1 MKKATF
7 ANSFVS
13 STSKASAIFC
23 VNYQRGKS
31 GTPQKRLE
39 HLWLN
44 TAAQKRVAAAG
55 AESTIYA
62 VASDEDGHNEI
73 REYFKADC
81 LRHWA
86 EKEMVRYAA
95 GREVAGITL
104 NDFNSLHCA
113 PDSLLGLCGFSV
125 RMDWK
130 FTRGNQNKSQQLMK
144 EEVLAKC
151 KKNGLPVPTQM
162 VETHRG
168 LQAVWYLK
176 ERKPANFLPVWNV
189 LQNELC
195 EIFAPL
201 GAASARLGVCETVD
215 LPIGGLKPLH
225 SQKQPTSWNTM
236 YNALRRAYYMR
247 AYSAIAIKHYP
258 NPAHRPTW
266 YQTQQLVSDGTL
278 LVSAD
283 EQPKPFVQNAP
294 SYYWLRS
301 SGWDEDLI
309 VDAEMPAPQKRSPA
323 MNTERARKA
332 VGMMPAYYGE
342 VAEDLLKLARLRKGD
357 FSAEMQQRLLFYV
370 YVYSLLKI
378 SCKRDGD
385 APAAEAVRAANAL
398 MRHPMPQEVL
408 EQRISGLRA
417 SVRYDRTSVSRKRV
431 ISDLQITVAEQKQ
444 LKRLVEGDEALR
456 RKSKSGVLHSERD
469 AALNTA
475 IAELLA
481 QGLTHREIGEK
492 IGMARESVT
501 RRIRRNNLLC
511 EVQEA
516 RKALAKEETRAKRAE
531 KVKEKDDDDKNGGA
545 GTGSTQ
551 AAPSAS
557 KKKSGRKPVSEAR
570 RLAVL
575 AVQRV
580 RRARER
586 LNHKCSVCIRNLAK
600 RCYSLNVAAVEWIDG
615 TTAAAGV
622 QRTAFPALC

>member
-1 MKKATF
+1 MATGTKMLKCNESTLLMDI
-7 ANSFVS
+7 ANFPEVL
-13 STSKASAIFC
+13 TEVDLYKGRLFINVPEASA
-23 VNYQRGKS
+23 
-31 GTPQKRLE
+31 PQE
-39 HLWLN
+39 
-44 TAAQKRVAAAG
+44 AAMFPTTGICRPGVLSPDFAKALARAA
-55 AESTIYA
+55 
-62 VASDEDGHNEI
+62 
-73 REYFKADC
+73 
-81 LRHWA
+81 
-86 EKEMVRYAA
+86 MV
-95 GREVAGITL
+95 
-104 NDFNSLHCA
+104 
-113 PDSLLGLCGFSV
+113 
-125 RMDWK
+125 
-130 FTRGNQNKSQQLMK
+130 
-144 EEVLAKC
+144 
-151 KKNGLPVPTQM
+151 
-162 VETHRG
+162 
-168 LQAVWYLK
+168 
-176 ERKPANFLPVWNV
+176 
-189 LQNELC
+189 
-195 EIFAPL
+195 
-201 GAASARLGVCETVD
+201 
-215 LPIGGLKPLH
+215 
-225 SQKQPTSWNTM
+225 
-236 YNALRRAYYMR
+236 MR

-278 LVSAD
+278 LVSAE
-283 EQPKPFVQNAP
+283 EQPKPFIQNAP

-301 SGWDEDLI
+301 GGWDEDLI

-431 ISDLQITVAEQKQ
+431 ISDLQITMAEQKQ

-516 RKALAKEETRAKRAE
+516 RKELAKEETRAKRAK

-551 AAPSAS
+551 AAPNAP
-557 KKKSGRKPVSEAR
+557 KKKSGRKPMSEAR

-580 RRARER
+580 RRVRER

-600 RCYSLNVAAVEWIDG
+600 RCYSLNAATVEWIDG
-615 TTAAAGV
+615 TTAAADA

>member
-195 EIFAPL
+195 EMFAQF

-215 LPIGGLKPLH
+215 LPVGGLKLLH
-225 SQKQPTSWNTM
+225 SQKQPTSWSAM
-236 YNALRRAYYMR
+236 YNALRRAYYVR
-247 AYSAIAIKHYP
+247 AYSAIALKHYP
-258 NPAHRPTW
+258 DPTHRPTW

-278 LVSAD
+278 LVSAE

-301 SGWDEDLI
+301 GGWDEDLI
-309 VDAEMPAPQKRSPA
+309 VDAEMPEQQKRSPA

-370 YVYSLLKI
+370 YVYSLLKV

-516 RKALAKEETRAKRAE
+516 RKELAKEETRAKRAK

-551 AAPSAS
+551 AAPNAP
-557 KKKSGRKPVSEAR
+557 KKKSGRKPMSEAR

-600 RCYSLNVAAVEWIDG
+600 RCYSLNAATVEWIDG
-615 TTAAAGV
+615 TTAAADA